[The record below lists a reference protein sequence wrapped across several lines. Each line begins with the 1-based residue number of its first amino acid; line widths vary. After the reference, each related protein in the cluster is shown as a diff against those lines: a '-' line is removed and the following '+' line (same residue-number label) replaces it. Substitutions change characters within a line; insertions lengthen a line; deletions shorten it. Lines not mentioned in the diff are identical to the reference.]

1 MLRGIGAPS
10 GVRTCSKRSGAF
22 TSLGL
27 KLRMPS
33 RAKVAFRRLMI
44 VVRSPTNGVAVEKF
58 RHSETDVGFAISQQP
73 LDHQSVLGLS
83 EVVVGRDELDAG

>member
-1 MLRGIGAPS
+1 
-10 GVRTCSKRSGAF
+10 
-22 TSLGL
+22 
-27 KLRMPS
+27 
-33 RAKVAFRRLMI
+33 MI